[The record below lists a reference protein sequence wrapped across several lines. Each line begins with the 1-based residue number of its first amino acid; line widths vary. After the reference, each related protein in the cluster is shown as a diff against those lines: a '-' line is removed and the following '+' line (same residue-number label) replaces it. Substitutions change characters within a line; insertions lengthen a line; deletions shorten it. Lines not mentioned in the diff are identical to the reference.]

1 MDDILP
7 WIGYLAAYVMGGLA
21 GFFGAAMF
29 CGSAQS
35 ELRAENEALRDQLKA
50 LEEGRL
56 PEEAQQARHYGCSE
70 GLAA

>member
-7 WIGYLAAYVMGGLA
+7 WIGYLAAYVLGGLA

-35 ELRAENEALRDQLKA
+35 ALRAENEELREKLKA
-50 LEEGRL
+50 LEDGCL
-56 PEEAQQARHYGCSE
+56 PEDQQGRNYGCSE

>member
-7 WIGYLAAYVMGGLA
+7 WIGYLAAYVVGGLA

-56 PEEAQQARHYGCSE
+56 PEEVQQARHHGCSE

>member
-7 WIGYLAAYVMGGLA
+7 WIGYLAAYVLGGLA

-35 ELRAENEALRDQLKA
+35 ALRTENEELREKLKT
-50 LEEGRL
+50 LEDERL
-56 PEEAQQARHYGCSE
+56 PEAQQAGHFGCSE